1 MSEAVHMSADEH
13 SLWEPRRTLTL
24 EAARRHSMRVRIMRV
39 LLLFLA
45 LIAVAALVWEFWR
58 QPETDFE
65 EPVAGESVKM
75 INPRY
80 SGRTEDGLPFF
91 LTAKEAVRPTI
102 NQETVQLINPVLEF
116 YRQSS
121 TAKSIVIAESGVYN
135 DAEKTLELRTSVD
148 LKTDDGYSCQT
159 THARVYTKT
168 KNIEGDEP
176 ISCTGQFGKVN
187 GNAFEIK
194 DNYETFIFKNGMQ
207 AVLEDV
213 E

>member
-1 MSEAVHMSADEH
+1 MSEAGDMLGNGH

-24 EAARRHSMRVRIMRV
+24 AAARRHSMHVRVMRV
-39 LLLFLA
+39 FLLLLA
-45 LIAVAALVWEFWR
+45 VIAVATLIWEFWR
-58 QPETDFE
+58 QPGTDFE

-75 INPRY
+75 VNPRY

-121 TAKSIVIAESGVYN
+121 TAKSIVVAETGVYN
-135 DAEKTLELRTSVD
+135 DAEKTLELRSSVD
-148 LKTDDGYSCQT
+148 LNTDDGYSCQT

-168 KNIEGDEP
+168 KDIEGDEP
-176 ISCTGQFGKVN
+176 ISCTGQFGKVR

-194 DNYETFIFKNGMQ
+194 DNYKTFIFKGGMN
-207 AVLEDV
+207 AVLEQV